1 MLKTLMTNSM
11 IANEIDKSILS
22 IETRLVDLL
31 VKVGKICLEDME
43 RNRGYINVSGNLS
56 DSRGFVVVKNKT
68 IVYQSDFK
76 STEGGQKGKN
86 LASERASQ
94 SNGISLIVVAGMEY
108 AEHVEAT
115 GKNVYTSAEL
125 LAETVV
131 PGLLN
136 QLGLK

>member
-11 IANEIDKSILS
+11 IANEIDQSILS
-22 IETRLVDLL
+22 IETGLVDLL

-43 RNRGYINVSGNLS
+43 KNRGYINVSGNLS
-56 DSRGFVVVKNKT
+56 DSRGFVVVKNKS

-76 STEGGQKGKN
+76 GTEGGQKGKS

-108 AEHVEAT
+108 AEHVEAI

-125 LAETVV
+125 IAETVV
-131 PGLLN
+131 PKLLN